1 MIDYLFR
8 TKELID
14 WLGQRLFIF
23 HVSFDVPGQL
33 TLSFFWTGLVLGREA
48 VSLIKILSTRLE
60 DGLFDYI

>member
-1 MIDYLFR
+1 MSASTF
-8 TKELID
+8 
-14 WLGQRLFIF
+14 
-23 HVSFDVPGQL
+23 PGQL